1 VRENQVIPAVQR
13 DQPIA
18 RSEID
23 SGLPFGCADLILDAG
38 CRLNGRYAHGYDL
51 WLFLC
56 MRETAMVFM
65 DKKPV

>member
-1 VRENQVIPAVQR
+1 MREDQVIPAMQR

-23 SGLPFGCADLILDAG
+23 SGLPLGSTDLILYAG

-51 WLFLC
+51 WLF
-56 MRETAMVFM
+56 MRETSMIFM
-65 DKKPV
+65 NKKPV